1 MTHSAPSTMLSVQD
15 ATLRFGGIT
24 VLNSISLEVVRGS
37 IHALIGP
44 NGAGK
49 TSMLNCITGFYRP
62 TTGSIQ
68 FEDEELIGLRP
79 DEVSRRGISRMFQN
93 IELFPHLT
101 VLSNI
106 LVGCHLHVRYSAL
119 EAALRIGRRQRE
131 ELLHLET
138 AEEIIDFLDLEAVRH
153 HKVAN
158 LPYGLQKK
166 VELGRALAMKG
177 RFLLV
182 DEPFAGL
189 NIEEKQDIARYLIE
203 TWQDRKITLLMIDH
217 DVQAVADIAQRI
229 TVLDY
234 GAKIAEGQPADVL
247 SDPRVIAAY
256 LGSDRHGPPTLSV
269 AGGAQ

>member
-1 MTHSAPSTMLSVQD
+1 MTCTASNAMLSVQG

-24 VLNSISLEVVRGS
+24 VLNSISLEVASGA

-49 TSMLNCITGFYRP
+49 TSMLNCINGFYRP
-62 TTGSIQ
+62 VEGSIRL
-68 FEDEELIGLRP
+68 EGEELIGLRP
-79 DEVSRRGISRMFQN
+79 DEVSRRGVSRIFQN

-101 VLSNI
+101 VLGNI

-119 EAALRIGRRQRE
+119 EAALRVGRRQRE
-131 ELLHLET
+131 ELRHLET

-153 HKVAN
+153 HKVAS

-177 RFLLV
+177 RLLLV
-182 DEPFAGL
+182 DEPFSGL
-189 NIEEKQDIARYLIE
+189 NLEEKQDIARYLIE
-203 TWQDRKITLLMIDH
+203 TWQERKITLLIIDH
-217 DVQAVADIAQRI
+217 DVQAVADIAQYI

-234 GAKIAEGQPADVL
+234 GAKIAEGRPVDVL

-256 LGSDRHGPPTLSV
+256 LGADRHAAPPLV
-269 AGGAQ
+269 ASEGVR